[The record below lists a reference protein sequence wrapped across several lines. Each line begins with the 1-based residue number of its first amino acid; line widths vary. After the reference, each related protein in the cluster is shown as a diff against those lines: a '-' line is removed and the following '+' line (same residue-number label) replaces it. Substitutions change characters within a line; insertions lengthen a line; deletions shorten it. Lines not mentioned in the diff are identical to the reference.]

1 MGGRRRCSCCGLRY
15 LSPLAEEC
23 DAVGEARPP
32 GGVASISGLPWCR
45 DGVFCCAS
53 LDLRDRRP
61 SVQLEGDSPME
72 EELERAVGLA
82 ASCLLRLIVGDDDAS
97 VGGLLH
103 VPLPK
108 WSGGG
113 GGGVLCCVCLFLF
126 GGLFV

>member
-1 MGGRRRCSCCGLRY
+1 
-15 LSPLAEEC
+15 
-23 DAVGEARPP
+23 VGEARPP

-113 GGGVLCCVCLFLF
+113 VVCCVVCVCSCSGVYLCD
-126 GGLFV
+126 GVPASACYVPIATPS